1 MDIVALWL
9 GWLLAWAF
17 GFAALAAVPRRHP
30 HDAPGELAFITGAG
44 FFVGQ
49 FLLTLWMRLLAVAG
63 IPFGIAAIAVPISAA
78 TAACGWIAWR
88 RNPAAPTMA
97 RQSMSRTLSGF
108 ALEKPQRLLWLALL
122 AWLVLRFALL
132 LNEVLRRPLYPW
144 DAWMEWA
151 TKGRVWY
158 ALKTIVPFGSASA
171 WMNAAAG
178 SVYYDAAPHVPAT
191 VPLLQVWSA
200 TLIGRW
206 DDALVNLP
214 WWLAAVAFGIAL
226 YGFLRQN
233 GFAELYALLSTW
245 LAVSLPVFDTH
256 VALAGCAD
264 LALAACFALTALA
277 ALCFARTREAP
288 YLVMALLLGAACVFI
303 ENPGKIWLAILLPGL
318 VAAFLPRHGLRFAA
332 AAFALAAVAALVLT
346 RTGATLPGD
355 HLQLAFDMPWN
366 RLGHAYF
373 GFANWHLLFYGA
385 LAVAALGWRTLR
397 STDLLPLTLFVA
409 AGLALLMFGFA
420 FTQGRLWGEGQSTL
434 NRATLHLAP
443 LIVVWM
449 LMTFRAWAVA
459 QAPAAAPPAEAE
471 APPQPTS
478 A

>member
-9 GWLLAWAF
+9 GWMLTWAF
-17 GFAALAAVPRRHP
+17 GFAALAALPRRRLA
-30 HDAPGELAFITGAG
+30 DAPGELAFMTGAG
-44 FFVGQ
+44 FFAGQ
-49 FLLTLWMRLLAVAG
+49 FLVTLWMRLLALAG
-63 IPFGIAAIAVPISAA
+63 VPFGVVAIAVPMAAA
-78 TAACGWIAWR
+78 TAVCGWIAGR
-88 RNPAAPTMA
+88 RKPAALAMA
-97 RQSMSRTLSGF
+97 RQSMSRTLVGSP
-108 ALEKPQRLLWLALL
+108 LEAPQRLLWLALL

-151 TKGRVWY
+151 TKARVWY
-158 ALKTIVPFGSASA
+158 ALKTIVPFGSAAA
-171 WMNAAAG
+171 WMNAPAG

-191 VPLLQVWSA
+191 VPLVQVWSA

-226 YGFLRQN
+226 YGFLRHS
-233 GFAELYALLSTW
+233 GFAQLYALLGTW
-245 LAVSLPVFDTH
+245 LAVSLPALDTH

-264 LALAACFALTALA
+264 LALSACFSLTALA
-277 ALCFARTREAP
+277 ALRFTRTREASD
-288 YLVMALLLGAACVFI
+288 LVLALLLGAACIFI
-303 ENPGKIWLAILLPGL
+303 ENAGRIWLAMLVPGL
-318 VAAFLPRHGLRFAA
+318 VAAFVPRHGLRFAA
-332 AAFALAAVAALVLT
+332 ASFAVAAVAVLVLT
-346 RTGATLPGD
+346 RIGAILPGD
-355 HLQLAFDMPWN
+355 QLPLAFDMPWN
-366 RLGHAYF
+366 RLVHAYF

-385 LAVAALGWRTLR
+385 LAVAVLRWRALR

-420 FTQGRLWGEGQSTL
+420 FTQGRLWVEGQSTV

-459 QAPAAAPPAEAE
+459 EAPGAPSPAEAD
-471 APPQPTS
+471 APPQPTV